1 MTLKGSNPEEGIEE
15 MATIKEVKKELRH
28 REWAEEIA
36 ECQSSGMKI
45 RNWCQMKGISCNTY
59 YRRLQ
64 IVRTELLAQT
74 EQSMQQIV
82 PLSSAMALQSSAPE
96 PVLEASA
103 AYEKIMIRKNGIEI
117 ELPQE
122 VSEQMLLT
130 LLRGLR
136 EC

>member
-1 MTLKGSNPEEGIEE
+1 
-15 MATIKEVKKELRH
+15 MATIKSVKKELRH
-28 REWAEEIA
+28 CRWAEEIA

-64 IVRTELLAQT
+64 IVRTELLTQT

-96 PVLEASA
+96 PMLKGSA
-103 AYEKIMIRKNGIEI
+103 ACEKIMIRKNGIEI

>member
-1 MTLKGSNPEEGIEE
+1 
-15 MATIKEVKKELRH
+15 MAPIREVKKELRH
-28 REWAEEIA
+28 RKWAEEIA

-82 PLSSAMALQSSAPE
+82 PLSSAIALQPSAPE
-96 PVLEASA
+96 PVLEASSA
-103 AYEKIMIRKNGIEI
+103 WEKVMIRKNGIEI

-122 VSEQMLLT
+122 VSEKMLLI
-130 LLRGLR
+130 LLRGLQ

>member
-1 MTLKGSNPEEGIEE
+1 
-15 MATIKEVKKELRH
+15 MANIREVKKELRH
-28 REWAEEIA
+28 RKWAEEIA

-45 RNWCQMKGISCNTY
+45 RNWCQMKGISANTY

-74 EQSMQQIV
+74 EQSMQQII
-82 PLSSAMALQSSAPE
+82 PLSSAMALRPSAPE

-103 AYEKIMIRKNGIEI
+103 ACEKVIIRKNGIEI
-117 ELPQE
+117 ELPQD

>member
-1 MTLKGSNPEEGIEE
+1 MRYNDSKRVKPGGVEE
-15 MATIKEVKKELRH
+15 MATIREVKKELRH

-74 EQSMQQIV
+74 EQSMQQII
-82 PLSSAMALQSSAPE
+82 PLSSAMAS
-96 PVLEASA
+96 VLPALMA
-103 AYEKIMIRKNGIEI
+103 G
-117 ELPQE
+117 
-122 VSEQMLLT
+122 
-130 LLRGLR
+130 G
-136 EC
+136 

>member
-1 MTLKGSNPEEGIEE
+1 
-15 MATIKEVKKELRH
+15 
-28 REWAEEIA
+28 
-36 ECQSSGMKI
+36 
-45 RNWCQMKGISCNTY
+45 MKGISCNTY

-82 PLSSAMALQSSAPE
+82 PLSSAMALHPSALE
-96 PVLEASA
+96 PVLESSSA
-103 AYEKIMIRKNGIEI
+103 CEKVMIRKNGIEI

-130 LLRGLR
+130 LMRGLR